1 VTNRFFHLLSRLQ
14 RLDEALR
21 LERYRPAPDV
31 TRLWKLALMKGRIKG
46 RLARLM
52 KSDAVLA
59 TA

>member
-1 VTNRFFHLLSRLQ
+1 MTNRFFHLLSRLQ

-21 LERYRPAPDV
+21 LERYRQAPDV